1 MGQLGNL
8 NVDQV
13 VDESKEV
20 LLIFLG
26 VVWLGGYI
34 RKHAYLVELPADIF
48 RGEMSQ
54 CL

>member
-1 MGQLGNL
+1 M
-8 NVDQV
+8 

-34 RKHAYLVELPADIF
+34 RKYVYFVEFFVDIF
-48 RGEMSQ
+48 RGEM
-54 CL
+54 L